1 MRNVIRITVMLLA
14 VVLLVGCGAVQ
25 TIPPEPDESTK
36 VIQQAPEP
44 LVLQLP
50 KALQAALARAG
61 LSEDALTGQQLIVV
75 SAEGNDAEVC
85 CFEKNEQ
92 GVWSQV
98 GDSAAAKVGRN
109 GVSEKKTEG
118 DKMTPAGLFE
128 LGFAFGNETPPDGI
142 KMEFRSVTPDSYW
155 VDDGSSQYYN
165 QWVEGTAHQDWA
177 SAEHLADY
185 PAQYALA
192 VVVRYNMDPP
202 VPGAGSAIFLHC
214 GSNPTLGCIAVAHDK
229 MAKILLWLDQEKAPM
244 ILIVADAKA
253 PLSKPGQADMGNRQ
267 TNM

>member
-1 MRNVIRITVMLLA
+1 MLLA
-14 VVLLVGCGAVQ
+14 VALLAGCGAVQ
-25 TIPPEPDESTK
+25 TIPPEPDESVE
-36 VIQQAPEP
+36 VIPQAPEP
-44 LVLQLP
+44 FEPRLP
-50 KALQAALARAG
+50 KALRTALAHAG
-61 LSEDALTGQQLIVV
+61 LSREALTGRQLIVV

-85 CFEKNEQ
+85 CFEESEQ
-92 GVWSQV
+92 GIWSQV
-98 GDSAAAKVGRN
+98 GDSAAAKVGKN
-109 GVSEKKTEG
+109 GVSEKKIEG

-155 VDDGSSQYYN
+155 VDDSSSQYYN

-214 GSNPTLGCIAVAHDK
+214 GSNPTLGCIAAAHDK
-229 MAKILLWLDQEKAPM
+229 MAEILLWLDQEKAPM
-244 ILIVADAKA
+244 ILIVANAEE
-253 PLSKPGQADMGNRQ
+253 PGQADMGNRQ
-267 TNM
+267 SRV

>member
-14 VVLLVGCGAVQ
+14 GVLLVGCGAVQ

-36 VIQQAPEP
+36 VIQQVPEP
-44 LVLQLP
+44 LVPRLP
-50 KALQAALARAG
+50 KSLRTALACVG
-61 LSEDALTGQQLIVV
+61 LSREALTGRQLIVV
-75 SAEGNDAEVC
+75 SAEGNDAVVC
-85 CFEKNEQ
+85 CFEANEQ
-92 GVWSQV
+92 GFWSQV

-109 GVSEKKTEG
+109 GVSWKKTEG
-118 DKMTPAGLFE
+118 DKTTPAGLFE

-155 VDDGSSQYYN
+155 VDDSSSQYYN
-165 QWVEGTAHQDWA
+165 QWVEGAAHQDWA
-177 SAEHLADY
+177 SAERLADY

-192 VVVRYNMDPP
+192 VVVRYNMDLP

-229 MAKILLWLDQEKAPM
+229 MAEILLWLDQEKAPM

-253 PLSKPGQADMGNRQ
+253 P
-267 TNM
+267 